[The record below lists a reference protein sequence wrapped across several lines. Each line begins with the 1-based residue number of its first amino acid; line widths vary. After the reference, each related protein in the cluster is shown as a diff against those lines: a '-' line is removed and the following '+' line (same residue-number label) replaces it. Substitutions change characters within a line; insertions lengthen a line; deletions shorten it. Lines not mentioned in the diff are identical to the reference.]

1 MFKLPKPE
9 DAKILLITTSVLVVV
24 FVINYSVL
32 VAVVKAS
39 QKVKSYVG
47 RPNSLEIQGSYGK
60 TKLNHVRVVDYD
72 SMTRQ
77 GTGSSK
83 LKVINNIK
91 SIFKV

>member
-1 MFKLPKPE
+1 MFKFPKLE
-9 DAKILLITTSVLVVV
+9 DAKILLITTSVLVAV
-24 FVINYSVL
+24 FAINYSVL
-32 VAVVKAS
+32 AAAVKAS

-47 RPNSLEIQGSYGK
+47 RPNSLEIKRSYGK
-60 TKLNHVRVVDYD
+60 TRLNHVRVVDYD

-77 GTGSSK
+77 KTSSSK